1 MTVNQSGRVELCAK
15 GVRKVPVI
23 FAPSLSAAVKQGR
36 ARGEAIREVLAREA
50 PETAKKAGLCL
61 IAESNRGEPDGKP
74 AEYKKQKPHELKELW
89 GEWKKSEKNGS
100 VKQRGVGFEGR
111 GNGVRTTT

>member
-1 MTVNQSGRVELCAK
+1 M
-15 GVRKVPVI
+15 
-23 FAPSLSAAVKQGR
+23 
-36 ARGEAIREVLAREA
+36 REVLAREA